1 METRGKEHLRVGKDF
16 TGEEARER
24 ELTVQEKSLI
34 RKKIQEKYVL
44 VAKSP
49 KGCFNFPTGE
59 KGLKKLEYA
68 TKITRDFPEPVL
80 QSFCGVGNPFN
91 AGPIHQGEDILDI
104 GCGAGFDAF
113 VAAKITG
120 PRGRVIGLDVTEE
133 MIEKANENLIL
144 LGLNNVSF
152 EKGEAEELPFQ
163 DELFD
168 VVISNGAFNLTLD
181 KDKALKEAFRV
192 IKPKGRLMIADMVL
206 VSPLPP
212 ERAGKIENWYQ

>member
-1 METRGKEHLRVGKDF
+1 M
-16 TGEEARER
+16 ER

-49 KGCFNFPTGE
+49 QGCFNFPTGE

-68 TKITRDFPEPVL
+68 TEITRDFPEPVL

-91 AGPIHQGEDILDI
+91 AGSIHQGEDILDI

-113 VAAKITG
+113 VAARMTG
-120 PRGRVIGLDVTEE
+120 PQGRVIGIDVTEE
-133 MIEKANENLIL
+133 MIEKANGNLIL
-144 LGLNNVSF
+144 LGLNKVSF
-152 EKGEAEELPFQ
+152 EKGDAEALPFEDQ
-163 DELFD
+163 IFD
-168 VVISNGAFNLTLD
+168 VVISNGAFNLVFS
-181 KDKALKEAFRV
+181 KEKALEEAFRV
-192 IKPKGRLMIADMVL
+192 LRPGGRFMIADMVL
-206 VSPLPP
+206 VAPLPP

>member
-1 METRGKEHLRVGKDF
+1 M
-16 TGEEARER
+16 ER

-34 RKKIQEKYVL
+34 RKKVQEKYIR

-49 KGCFNFPTGE
+49 KGCFNFPIGKEGLE
-59 KGLKKLEYA
+59 KQGYA
-68 TKITRDFPEPVL
+68 FDIIRDFPEPIL
-80 QSFCGVGNPFN
+80 ESFCGVGNPFS
-91 AGPIHQGEDILDI
+91 AGLIRQGEAILDI
-104 GCGAGFDAF
+104 GCGSGLDAF
-113 VAAKITG
+113 VASRMTG

-133 MIEKANENLIL
+133 MIEKANKNLML
-144 LGLNNVSF
+144 LGLNNVSL

-163 DELFD
+163 DELSD

-181 KDKALKEAFRV
+181 KEKALKEAFRV

>member
-1 METRGKEHLRVGKDF
+1 MEAD
-16 TGEEARER
+16 
-24 ELTVQEKSLI
+24 LTFEDKSLV

-49 KGCFNFPTGE
+49 KGLFNFPTGK
-59 KGLKKLEYA
+59 KGAKRLGYPPDV
-68 TKITRDFPEPVL
+68 IRDFPEPVL
-80 QSFCGVGNPFN
+80 ASFCGVGNPFN

-120 PRGRVIGLDVTEE
+120 PRGRVIGIDVTEE
-133 MIEKANENLIL
+133 MIEKANGNLIL

-181 KDKALKEAFRV
+181 KEKALKEAFRV